1 MSAHGGNGSVALRW
15 FDINVATNTLRQSGL
30 IADQE
35 LSFYYG
41 SIAVNDF
48 GDVVIGFTGS
58 GPSQFASAYAVE
70 GHTPLVLG
78 VIAGVTIWTTQEW
91 VSATSVWS
99 TQITELS
106 LEPVPE
112 LATLLLFGTT
122 AAGLGLARWRQRRR
136 KQQAAAIG

>member
-78 VIAGVTIWTTQEW
+78 VIAGVT
-91 VSATSVWS
+91 
-99 TQITELS
+99 
-106 LEPVPE
+106 
-112 LATLLLFGTT
+112 T
-122 AAGLGLARWRQRRR
+122 ARRR
-136 KQQAAAIG
+136 LIRTTPSDLDDPRVGIRY